1 MKKTRQR
8 SCVLFVLEQAES
20 PLSAL
25 DIFRGMEKEDAGVSL
40 STVYRILELFVR
52 EQVALR
58 SGALENGTAL
68 FELNRH
74 RHRHYAVCM
83 GCHRIV
89 EMENCPLESFA
100 PQLSDSGF
108 RVLEHRVE
116 LFGYCRDCD
125 KKQ

>member
-8 SCVLFVLEQAES
+8 RCVLSVLEQAAS

-25 DIFRGMEKEDAGVSL
+25 EIYRRMESSDAGVSL
-40 STVYRILELFVR
+40 STVYRILDLFVR
-52 EQVALR
+52 EKVALR
-58 SGALENGTAL
+58 AGALENGTAL

-83 GCHRIV
+83 GCHRVV
-89 EMENCPLESFA
+89 EMENCPLENFT

-125 KKQ
+125 KKR